1 MDTVLLDTLR
11 SRGRHRGGGQR
22 LEGGASAPPEAVRRS
37 HPGGASGRRRQC
49 RRRLAGPRHSAMCP
63 KPAARPPPRALPTR
77 GARTAHVGSGSYAA
91 PTPRPPPPTISRSL
105 RAVACTGT
113 PDRGPAPVSPAA
125 GGPAGPPLVHC
136 AAPMPAAPSPPPPQ
150 LRHPAASCR
159 AGADE
164 DGRRRGSPV
173 LPRPGPAP
181 SAGPA
186 PAVVS

>member
-63 KPAARPPPRALPTR
+63 KPAARPPPRALPTG

-136 AAPMPAAPSPPPPQ
+136 AAPMPAAPSPPPP
-150 LRHPAASCR
+150 AAATSGR
-159 AGADE
+159 ILP
-164 DGRRRGSPV
+164 GRRGRGRAAARPARAAPARARAARGS
-173 LPRPGPAP
+173 L
-181 SAGPA
+181 